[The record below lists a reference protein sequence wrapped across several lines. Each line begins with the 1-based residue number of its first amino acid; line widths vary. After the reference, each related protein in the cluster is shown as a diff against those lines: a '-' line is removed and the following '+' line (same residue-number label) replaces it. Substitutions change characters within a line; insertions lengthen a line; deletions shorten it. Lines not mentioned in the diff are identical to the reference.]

1 MSKIIEFGP
10 EARQKL
16 SAGIDK
22 LANAVTA
29 TLGPNGRNVV
39 IANQGIPQ
47 STKDG
52 VTVAKSITLED
63 PIEEL
68 GVQLLKQAAIKTA
81 DNAGD
86 GTTTS
91 TLLAQEMVK
100 QGLTHLNNGANS
112 VEIKR
117 GIDSAVKEVVTYL
130 RHNIKEDVSEE
141 DQLKQIATISA
152 NNDPEVGELIATAMQ
167 KVGREGVVFI
177 EESKNGETYLETVE
191 GMQFDRGYKSPY
203 FVTDNNNMSTTISDA
218 LILIADKK
226 FTQVKELLPIL
237 EAVSAQNKSLLI
249 IAEDIEGEALAT
261 LIVNKA
267 RGILKVVAVK
277 APDFGDRRKLLLEDI
292 AIMTGG
298 QVFSTEK
305 GMKLDKFNWE
315 WFGEARVVTVSKD
328 TTTLVDGKGDAEKI
342 EARIT
347 ELQTQIEKALSPY
360 EKEKLQERLAKFVGG
375 VAIVH
380 VGGFTESEMREKKD
394 RVDDALQAT
403 KAALEEGIVPG
414 GGAALLYAREAITDR
429 TNIGKNIVYKAC
441 SAPFMKILTNAG
453 KTDSE
458 CYGLINGLNVT
469 KIETYSTSSKI
480 ETYSTASVE
489 SNNWKGYDLKT
500 DSFVNMKNAGIID
513 PAKVTRTAIENAA
526 SVAGTILL
534 TEAVVVDKP
543 EDKKSEGGF
552 GDMMGMM

>member
-10 EARQKL
+10 EARK
-16 SAGIDK
+16 K
-22 LANAVTA
+22 LAAGVNKLADAVTS

-39 IANQGIPQ
+39 IANQGVPQ

-68 GVQLLKQAAIKTA
+68 GVQLVKQAAIKTA
-81 DNAGD
+81 DLAGD

-100 QGLTHLNNGANS
+100 QGLTHLNNGANA

-117 GIDSAVKEVVTYL
+117 SIDKTVKDLVNFIRAE
-130 RHNIKEDVSEE
+130 IKEDISSEE
-141 DQLKQIATISA
+141 QLKQIATISA

-203 FVTDNNNMSTTISDA
+203 FVTDNNNMSTTINDA

-226 FTQVKELLPIL
+226 FTTVKELLPIL
-237 EAVSAQNKSLLI
+237 EAVSNQNKPLVI
-249 IAEDIEGEALAT
+249 IAEDIDGEALAT

-267 RGILKVVAVK
+267 RGILKVVAIK

-298 QVFSTEK
+298 QVFSAEK
-305 GMKLDKFNWE
+305 GMKLDKFSWD
-315 WFGEARVVTVSKD
+315 WFGEARVVTVNKD
-328 TTTLVDGKGDAEKI
+328 QTTLVDGKGDSDKI
-342 EARIT
+342 TNRIE
-347 ELQTQIEKALSPY
+347 ELQNQIDKAQSPY
-360 EKEKLQERLAKFVGG
+360 EREKLQERLAKFVGG

-414 GGAALLYAREAITDR
+414 GGSVLLHARTSI
-429 TNIGKNIVYKAC
+429 NIDDIGSQIVYNAC
-441 SAPFMKILTNAG
+441 SAPFKKILSNAG
-453 KTDSE
+453 YEQEDI
-458 CYGLINGLNVT
+458 YNAINAVT
-469 KIETYSTSSKI
+469 GGNYWEG
-480 ETYSTASVE
+480 
-489 SNNWKGYDLKT
+489 WDLKT
-500 DSFVNMKNAGIID
+500 EDFTNMKDAGIID
-513 PAKVTRTAIENAA
+513 PAKVTRTALENAA

-543 EDKKSEGGF
+543 EENKNDDGLGG
-552 GDMMGMM
+552 MMGMM

>member
-10 EARQKL
+10 EARKKL
-16 SAGIDK
+16 SAGVDK
-22 LANAVTA
+22 LADAVTA

-39 IANQGIPQ
+39 IANQGLPQ

-52 VTVAKSITLED
+52 VTVARSITLED

-68 GVQLLKQAAIKTA
+68 GVQLVKQAAIKTA
-81 DNAGD
+81 DLAGD

-100 QGLTHLNNGANS
+100 QGLTHLNNGANA

-117 GIDSAVKEVVTYL
+117 SIDKTVKELVDFI
-130 RHNIKEDVSEE
+130 RQEIKEDISNE

-152 NNDPEVGELIATAMQ
+152 NNDPVVGELIATAMQ

-203 FVTDNNNMSTTISDA
+203 FVTDNNTMSTSIQDA

-226 FTQVKELLPIL
+226 FTQIKELLPIL
-237 EAVSAQNKSLLI
+237 EAVSAQNKSLLV

-305 GMKLDKFNWE
+305 GMKLDKFDWK
-315 WFGEARVVTVSKD
+315 WFGEARVVTVNKD
-328 TTTLVDGKGDAEKI
+328 NTTIVDGKGDADAIKSRI
-342 EARIT
+342 E
-347 ELQTQIEKALSPY
+347 ELQSQIEKSTSPY
-360 EKEKLQERLAKFVGG
+360 EKEKLQERLAKFIGG

-414 GGAALLYAREAITDR
+414 GGAVLLHARTSI
-429 TNIGKNIVYKAC
+429 NINDIGSQIVYNAC
-441 SAPFMKILTNAG
+441 ASPFKKILSNAG
-453 KTDSE
+453 YEQEEIYNSINAVTGGDYW
-458 CYGLINGLNVT
+458 YG
-469 KIETYSTSSKI
+469 
-480 ETYSTASVE
+480 
-489 SNNWKGYDLKT
+489 WDLKAE
-500 DSFVNMKNAGIID
+500 DFVDMREAGIID
-513 PAKVTRTAIENAA
+513 PAKVTRIALENAA

-543 EDKKSEGGF
+543 EEKKESDANFGG
-552 GDMMGMM
+552 MGGMF